1 MKLAVQEQ
9 NFKSDELIE
18 RRIESY
24 WNKRSTEF
32 SQVRR
37 IELNGVNGEAWLNLL
52 ESHIPQTK
60 QLKILDVGTGAGFFA
75 ILLANRGH
83 KVTGIDMSPKM
94 IHEAKKNMLEF
105 GCRIDFKKMNA
116 QELNFDDESF
126 DVVISRNLT
135 WTLPNVMQAYR
146 EWHRVLKDGGIL
158 LNFDSDYGDKNFLND
173 QTCAKAEVDNEMLA
187 ECNSI
192 KNELKIS
199 THTRPQW
206 DIDFLTSIGFKV
218 KFDNDIAPLV
228 HKDNN
233 MEYDFVPLFA
243 IYATKFIREV
253 PLTNFK
259 SVS

>member
-1 MKLAVQEQ
+1 MFNLYTPPCFAALGAMNSEMKSQKWLWGAIGLQ
-9 NFKSDELIE
+9 L
-18 RRIESY
+18 
-24 WNKRSTEF
+24 STGF
-32 SQVRR
+32 
-37 IELNGVNGEAWLNLL
+37 I
-52 ESHIPQTK
+52 
-60 QLKILDVGTGAGFFA
+60 VGYLVYQFGTLFTEGHLGAGFFA

-173 QTCAKAEVDNEMLA
+173 QTCAKAEVDNEMLV